1 MRCSESNQTQAGM
14 LAGMP
19 PRTAPARDGSDRAT
33 AIADAAI
40 ELLAEGGTRA
50 LTHRMVDRRL
60 GIPEGS
66 TSVYHR
72 TRKKLIRAAATR
84 VAERELAAI
93 ASTELAVPA
102 DADPAEVITMLVTQ
116 ALSPQRRSQTL
127 ARYVLATE
135 AANDHELGEVLM
147 QSRGAYLERSQQ
159 LLRRAGAAQPERTAP
174 ALAAFINGLVLGQFN
189 TPDPL
194 LTGDDLCA
202 AIEQF
207 LTGARST

>member
-1 MRCSESNQTQAGM
+1 M

-19 PRTAPARDGSDRAT
+19 PRTPPARDGSDRAT

-159 LLRRAGAAQPERTAP
+159 LLTRAGAAQPEQTAP